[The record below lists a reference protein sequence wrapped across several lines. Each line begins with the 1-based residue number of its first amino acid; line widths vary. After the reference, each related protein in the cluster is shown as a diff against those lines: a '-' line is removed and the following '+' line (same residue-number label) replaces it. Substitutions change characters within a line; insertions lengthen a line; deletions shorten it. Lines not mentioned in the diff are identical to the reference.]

1 MALLTLV
8 SDVVNITTDVLQEN
22 VSYSK
27 RASWNSQA
35 IMNRSSAILTYSSSE
50 AMTFT
55 FSFSM
60 YAVNDTSEIAEAS
73 HVIKGLAYPVEP
85 GVIPPTICYLT
96 YPSGRFDNWMCVC
109 SAVEVSHP
117 TPIYSQSGETFHAV
131 FTVSLIEVDLEN
143 IPASAFQGSISNLSP
158 KYR

>member
-8 SDVVNITTDVLQEN
+8 SDVVNISTDVLQEN

-27 RASWNSQA
+27 RAGWNSQA

-55 FSFSM
+55 FSFAM
-60 YAVNDTSEIAEAS
+60 YAINDTSEIAEAS
-73 HVIKGLAYPVEP
+73 HVIKGLVYPMEP
-85 GVIPPTICYLT
+85 GTIPPTICYLT

-109 SAVEVSHP
+109 SGVDVSHP
-117 TPIYSQSGETFHAV
+117 TPIYSNSEETFHAV

-143 IPASAFQGSISNLSP
+143 TPATQFSGSINNASS
-158 KYR
+158 KYK